1 METLELEHMKHGEKR
16 KFLRLDS
23 LHLLDYL
30 HVDSE
35 GNERD
40 YSMGRTLD
48 VSING
53 IKMETV
59 RKIPIDGHLVI
70 TLGIEDSLVDVA
82 GDIVHSKESA
92 NRFISGIEFNK
103 VSSEDRAVLR
113 QYVDEFQSRK
123 EILLRQNDFPPKE

>member
-1 METLELEHMKHGEKR
+1 MTHGEKR

-23 LHLLDYL
+23 LHLLDYR
-30 HVDSE
+30 VMDSD

-59 RKIPIDGHLVI
+59 HAIPQDVQLII
-70 TLGIEDSLVDVA
+70 TLGIEDTLVDVS
-82 GDIVHSKESA
+82 GSLVHTKESS
-92 NRFISGIEFNK
+92 NRYISGIEFKK
-103 VSSEDRAVLR
+103 VSSEDRAILR
-113 QYVDEFQSRK
+113 RYVDEFQSRK
-123 EILLRQNDFPPKE
+123 EILLGQNDFPPMKD